1 MRKLTLEHQSHC
13 VIDATIEH
21 NGERHRTESY
31 VAITFLN
38 HGCAQ
43 MFIDL
48 PFEKELKEI
57 DRIKIVFRGE
67 DEKEALAKFFKA
79 FAKELEENLW
89 FDHI

>member
-1 MRKLTLEHQSHC
+1 MRKLTLEHVSHC
-13 VIDATIEH
+13 IIDATIEH
-21 NGERHRTESY
+21 NGEFHKNNSY

-57 DRIKIVFRGE
+57 DRIKIVFHGI
-67 DEKEALAKFFKA
+67 DEKEAIVKFFKA
-79 FAKELEENLW
+79 FAKELEDNMW